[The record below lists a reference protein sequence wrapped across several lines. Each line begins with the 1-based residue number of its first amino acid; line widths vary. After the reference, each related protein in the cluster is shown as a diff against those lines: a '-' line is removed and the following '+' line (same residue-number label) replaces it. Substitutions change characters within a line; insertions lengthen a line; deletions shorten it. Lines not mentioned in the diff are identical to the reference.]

1 MTDQNAR
8 DNARTVKSGLDVYD
22 KDGREVGFVERA
34 SDAQGWM
41 QVEVVRLGLHRL
53 WIPERL
59 IRNAGN
65 LKVFLTVTSDE
76 LAGYA
81 DPPARDTEVVQCE
94 GRTVAITRQAN
105 GREGAPVVT
114 SEVDLD
120 DVRSLVALGQH
131 VWTADG
137 QELGTIREFDRNLS
151 YALIESGILS
161 RKRDLLVPVHLI
173 ADVNREEGTVTL
185 AVRMADLDRMRR
197 LESVNVIVD
206 LPAYLVY

>member
-1 MTDQNAR
+1 MTDQKAR

-22 KDGREVGFVERA
+22 KDGHEVGFVEQG

-41 QVEVVRLGLHRL
+41 QVEVVHLGLHRL

-59 IRNAGN
+59 VQTADN

-81 DPPARDTEVVQCE
+81 DPPARETEVVDRE
-94 GRTVAITRQAN
+94 GRAVAVTRQA
-105 GREGAPVVT
+105 GGCDGETVIT
-114 SEVDLD
+114 SNVDVD
-120 DVRSLVALGQH
+120 CIRSLVALGQH

-137 QELGTIREFDRNLS
+137 QELGTIREFDRRLS

-161 RKRDLLVPVHLI
+161 SKRDLLVPIHLI
-173 ADVNREEGTVTL
+173 GDVDRDEGVVTL
-185 AVRMADLDRMRR
+185 AVRSADLDRMRR
-197 LESVNVIVD
+197 LESVNVVVD